1 MESVYTQV
9 PNLGETIDLVDNQVE
24 SNSERYRSSPHPQ
37 ESSRLLSEVDQLPL
51 RPPPRSYIP
60 SPLCST
66 AFSFTNTFEPDS
78 SPSGL
83 SSKGHNEASGA
94 PRVLLRLPDENG
106 VLSRRE
112 KRNVQFASTSTRD
125 SSTSSSGGSLLFPC
139 DHSRYPLEKSRKLE
153 GFVAYDYDLYEDKEP
168 DPDEWLYDPDSSFP
182 SKSFALSR
190 RGIANIG
197 FLAVLIII
205 IFFVFVGL
213 PIYTTTV
220 RGWDVLYRSIR
231 DFAARYQ
238 DVETSLISFRDA
250 NFPSARRGPV
260 RWPVLSHEILLQPLI
275 LLDFHGPLKTRT
287 YLPITSLQ

>member
-1 MESVYTQV
+1 MEPGYTQV
-9 PNLGETIDLVDNQVE
+9 PNLVDNQVE
-24 SNSERYRSSPHPQ
+24 SNSERHRSSPHSQ

-66 AFSFTNTFEPDS
+66 AFSFPNMVEPDS

-83 SSKGHNEASGA
+83 SSKGHDDDLLASPHSGHQRVVSGG

-106 VLSRRE
+106 VLSSRE
-112 KRNVQFASTSTRD
+112 KRNVQFASTSTRN
-125 SSTSSSGGSLLFPC
+125 SSASSSGGSLLFPC

-153 GFVAYDYDLYEDKEP
+153 GFAAYDYDLYEDKEP
-168 DPDEWLYDPDSSFP
+168 DPDDWLYDPDSSFP
-182 SKSFALSR
+182 SKPFALSR

-197 FLAVLIII
+197 FLAVLIIT

-220 RGWDVLYRSIR
+220 RGW
-231 DFAARYQ
+231 
-238 DVETSLISFRDA
+238 E
-250 NFPSARRGPV
+250 
-260 RWPVLSHEILLQPLI
+260 
-275 LLDFHGPLKTRT
+275 
-287 YLPITSLQ
+287 